1 MSARLED
8 HYQRLR
14 SEIGKEHS
22 ELLGTIT
29 RRDMQRFAM
38 ASNAPFPRDGADTPA
53 TAPPLFLSSV
63 MGWGGGPPES
73 ELGPD
78 GAGLS
83 ETRGIPLDG
92 VRLMGAG
99 QDLEF
104 HEPVVEGAVVHSHA
118 SLVDVQ
124 IKEGRSGTLL
134 IMKIRRRFTDDA
146 GTELLT
152 CEESFIAR

>member
-29 RRDMQRFAM
+29 SRDTQRFAI
-38 ASNAPFPRDGADTPA
+38 ASNAPFPCDGADAPVN
-53 TAPPLFLSSV
+53 APPLFLSSV
-63 MGWGGGPPES
+63 MGWGGGPPEN

-99 QDLEF
+99 QDLQI
-104 HEPVVEGAVVHSHA
+104 HEPVVVGMVVRSHA
-118 SLVDVQ
+118 SLIDVQ

-146 GTELLT
+146 GMALLT